1 MVIISIAGCDL
12 SRVGDVTIIFGGV
25 TGVTG
30 VTVLT
35 FLTGGF
41 EAAVGFFGGRGGILP
56 VIVVALYA
64 AF

>member
-12 SRVGDVTIIFGGV
+12 SSVGDVTIIFGGV
-25 TGVTG
+25 TGVT
-30 VTVLT
+30 V
-35 FLTGGF
+35 LTGGF